1 MVWNKA
7 VFCLEVVIYKRSQI
21 WRHNDV
27 IGHNEYLISTFS
39 ESTISL
45 VYSLQFLFKSTY
57 HGDMKENVSGCF
69 FPNVYICIIQSSS
82 S

>member
-7 VFCLEVVIYKRSQI
+7 VFCLEVVIYKRLQI

-27 IGHNEYLISTFS
+27 IGRNEYVIFTFS

-45 VYSLQFLFKSTY
+45 VYSL
-57 HGDMKENVSGCF
+57 
-69 FPNVYICIIQSSS
+69 
-82 S
+82 